1 MIGNVHTL
9 AMPNQLA
16 KTRSS
21 EPPVLSLVALAVPII
36 CGTVLLIFRYQNA
49 AFLIGFLSFFLAV
62 PSILLSS
69 GSLVIRERP
78 RWIAGLVF
86 LANGLLIYSRTFIEV
101 H

>member
-1 MIGNVHTL
+1 MT
-9 AMPNQLA
+9 NQLA

-49 AFLIGFLSFFLAV
+49 AFLIGLLSFFLAV
-62 PSILLSS
+62 PSMLLCLLSP
-69 GSLVIRERP
+69 IFRERP
-78 RWIAGLVF
+78 RWIAGVAF
-86 LANGLLIYSRTFIEV
+86 AANCLLIYSLTFIDL